1 MKKVNFYK
9 PLCLI
14 ILDGW
19 GLSVNE
25 KGNAIKLAKTPNMD
39 KFSLIYPATALY
51 SSGEAVG
58 LPDGQM
64 GNSEVGHLNIGA
76 GRIVYQEFTRITR
89 SIREGDFF
97 KNQVLISA
105 INNVKKNKSCFHIM
119 GLVSDGGVHSHISH
133 LKALIDLAKHNG
145 LEKLH
150 VHAFLDGRDVP
161 PRSAI
166 PFLKDIAQYLKQ
178 NGIGEIASVSG
189 RYYAMDRDNRWDR
202 VKKAY
207 DAMVY
212 RNGIKFESA
221 EELVLNSYE
230 NGIDDEFVVPAI
242 VKVEDENCA
251 KIKNNDSIIFF
262 NFRPDRARQI
272 TKSFIYDNFNEF
284 DRGPNPP
291 KVYFVCMTQY
301 NKEFNAPIAFPPEEI
316 KNTLG
321 EVLSKN
327 GLKQLRIAETEKYAH
342 VTFFFN
348 GGVEK
353 AFLNEDRVLIPSPK
367 VATYNLKPEMSAF
380 EVTDKVIELIDE
392 DIYDVIIMNYANPDM
407 VGHTGF
413 LDAAIKAI
421 EAVDFCV
428 GKVISKLQEKNGL
441 GIITAD
447 HGNAEE
453 MLTSNNDY
461 IVTAHSTSMV
471 PFIICSNA
479 LGQLRGQKIFKANLE
494 KICNINNLHSNNNN
508 NGLNNDDFCNILSAK
523 TLNLDLFGALCD
535 IAPTILELFGI
546 QKPREMSG
554 KSLII

>member
-1 MKKVNFYK
+1 MNDYRKYNFSK

-19 GLSVNE
+19 GLSTNTE
-25 KGNAIKLAKTPNMD
+25 GNAIKLANTPNMD
-39 KFSLIYPATALY
+39 NYSARYPNTALF

-58 LPDGQM
+58 LPDNQM

-76 GRIVYQEFTRITR
+76 GRVVYQEFTRI
-89 SIREGDFF
+89 SKAIREGDFF
-97 KNQVLISA
+97 KNEILISA
-105 INNVKKNKSCFHIM
+105 VKNVIKNNSCFHIM

-133 LKALIDLAKHNG
+133 LKALVELAKKNN
-145 LEKLH
+145 LKKLH
-150 VHAFLDGRDVP
+150 IHAFLDGRDVP

-166 PFLKDIAQYLKQ
+166 LFLKDLEEYLKQ
-178 NGIGEIASVSG
+178 EGIGEIATVSG

-212 RNGIKFESA
+212 RKGEVFQSSI
-221 EELVLNSYE
+221 ELVEKSYQS
-230 NGIDDEFVVPAI
+230 GIDDEFVVPALVQ
-242 VKVEDENCA
+242 VKDNDCA
-251 KIKNNDSIIFF
+251 RIKSGDSVVFF

-272 TKSFIYDNFNEF
+272 TKSFIYDDFNEF

-301 NKEFNAPIAFPPEEI
+301 NKEYNAPVAFPPTEI

-321 EVLSKN
+321 EVISNN

-353 AFLNEDRVLIPSPK
+353 AYLNEDRVLIPSPK
-367 VATYNLKPEMSAF
+367 VATYDLKPEMSAF
-380 EVTDKVIELIDE
+380 EVTDKVVELIDKN
-392 DIYDVIIMNYANPDM
+392 IYDVIIINYANPDM
-407 VGHTGF
+407 VGHTGI
-413 LDAAIKAI
+413 LEAAIKAI
-421 EAVDFCV
+421 ETVDKCV
-428 GKVISKLQEKNGL
+428 GMVINKINEKNGI

-453 MLTSNNDY
+453 MVDCNDRSA
-461 IVTAHSTSMV
+461 ITAHSTSMV
-471 PFIICSNA
+471 PFIICSNQIKR
-479 LGQLRGQKIFKANLE
+479 LKGELLFKKLLSQQKLE
-494 KICNINNLHSNNNN
+494 KITKDEYI
-508 NGLNNDDFCNILSAK
+508 K
-523 TLNLDLFGALCD
+523 KFGALCD
-535 IAPTILELFGI
+535 IAPTILELLNI
-546 QKPREMSG
+546 EKPLDMTG
-554 KSLII
+554 NSLILQ